1 LKKITKDNKGITLIA
16 LVITIVLMLILVSV
30 TTYTGIDIYNNSR
43 INKFVTQMK
52 LIQSKVDDLVGS
64 KTEAEL
70 ELLGQDISSVSKA
83 TSVIEEASYNGE
95 IISNDISTNTF
106 RYFSDQDLLENLDIE
121 DITDGIII
129 NFTTREVI
137 SLVGIEYKEKTYYT
151 QYKLP
156 GGQIIIDEKKET
168 NRDLSFNINTTI
180 DGLNATI
187 TISDMKITNGTLSY
201 REIDSDY
208 WTTITNYTKSGTSYD
223 VVITKSATYEF
234 KLTDNATGVNSNI
247 KVTDE
252 ITGETQEIVPEKNK
266 KEIKLTNKPNTTTEV
281 QAYNYALTSE
291 NWAYMQKES
300 INYVW
305 IPRFKYKINAQTNI
319 TEIKFI
325 KGNSNIATD
334 NTYLDNTYLYNTWNV
349 HDKFTTDSNDELTG
363 IWISVNAEEVNQA
376 GLNMLTLLNDSNR
389 KILIEI

>member
-1 LKKITKDNKGITLIA
+1 MAKK
-16 LVITIVLMLILVSV
+16 S
-30 TTYTGIDIYNNSR
+30 
-43 INKFVTQMK
+43 
-52 LIQSKVDDLVGS
+52 
-64 KTEAEL
+64 E
-70 ELLGQDISSVSKA
+70 
-83 TSVIEEASYNGE
+83 
-95 IISNDISTNTF
+95 
-106 RYFSDQDLLENLDIE
+106 
-121 DITDGIII
+121 
-129 NFTTREVI
+129 
-137 SLVGIEYKEKTYYT
+137 
-151 QYKLP
+151 
-156 GGQIIIDEKKET
+156 QIIIDEKKET

-334 NTYLDNTYLYNTWNV
+334 NTYIDSDMWNI
-349 HDKFTTDSNDELTG
+349 HNKFTTNDNTELTG
-363 IWISVNAEEVNQA
+363 IWVSISSSEVRKN
-376 GLNMLTLLNDSNR
+376 GLNMLKLLNDTAR
-389 KILIEI
+389 TTFAEI